1 MKVNKDALIEYER
14 LNEMIFSTVKRDTFL
29 DNTHTITFHNTRS
42 LPKHVGDI
50 VSSGRI
56 INNDIKGFTE
66 TQIILSTTTG
76 KIMET

>member
-1 MKVNKDALIEYER
+1 MKVNKDALIVYER

-56 INNDIKGFTE
+56 INNDIRHKSFCQLLLG
-66 TQIILSTTTG
+66 Q
-76 KIMET
+76 

>member
-14 LNEMIFSTVKRDTFL
+14 LNEMIFSTFL

-56 INNDIKGFTE
+56 INNDIRHKSFCQLLLE
-66 TQIILSTTTG
+66 Q
-76 KIMET
+76 